1 MMQSLA
7 LASIA
12 NIGGAEFAE
21 ALTPD
26 VQVQPGLSM
35 LVPLPTPDLHHPY
48 KRAPRQ
54 RLCFTLRRRAS
65 RPWPLA
71 RRCHP

>member
-1 MMQSLA
+1 MQSLA

-26 VQVQPGLSM
+26 VQVGPPHAV
-35 LVPLPTPDLHHPY
+35 LVPLPNLPPPI
-48 KRAPRQ
+48 APLQ
-54 RLCFTLRRRAS
+54 CLS
-65 RPWPLA
+65 PL
-71 RRCHP
+71 

>member
-1 MMQSLA
+1 MHQPTTRIDKQSLA

-26 VQVQPGLSM
+26 VQVRG
-35 LVPLPTPDLHHPY
+35 
-48 KRAPRQ
+48 
-54 RLCFTLRRRAS
+54 
-65 RPWPLA
+65 
-71 RRCHP
+71 